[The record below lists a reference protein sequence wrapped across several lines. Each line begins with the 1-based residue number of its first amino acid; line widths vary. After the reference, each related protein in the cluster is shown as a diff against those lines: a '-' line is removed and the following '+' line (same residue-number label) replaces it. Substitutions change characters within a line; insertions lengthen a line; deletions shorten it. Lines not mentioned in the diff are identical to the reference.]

1 METRIFLTSVFGKDR
16 MFINWLEF
24 WVYTCNDGHEPKED
38 EWMVALE
45 ETEEVPADLPPLF
58 AELGRRAFTKKER

>member
-1 METRIFLTSVFGKDR
+1 